1 MDLECNWHTMPDR
14 GLRVIQGIEN
24 IVTVLRVNGSA
35 RQVEAPPGATL
46 LHVLRGPLSL
56 KGAKEA
62 CGRGECGSCTVLID
76 GVPVMACLTLA
87 ARVRG
92 EVTTVEGL
100 SDEFRDLRE
109 AFADL
114 GGFQCGFCTSGQL
127 VRAAALLRAGIPH
140 GRDEAEKHIRYEMS
154 GNICRCTGY
163 NGIVD
168 AIWATVEKRRSK
180 AQAAT

>member
-1 MDLECNWHTMPDR
+1 MP
-14 GLRVIQGIEN
+14 
-24 IVTVLRVNGSA
+24 VLKVNGA
-35 RQVEAPPGATL
+35 TKEIDAAPGATL
-46 LHVLRGPLSL
+46 LSVLRGTLDL

-62 CGRGECGSCTVLID
+62 CGRGECGSCTVLLD

-100 SDEFRDLRE
+100 TEEFRDLRE

-127 VRAAALLRAGIPH
+127 VRAAALLRAGLPPT
-140 GRDEAEKHIRYEMS
+140 RAEAETFIRYEMS

-168 AIWATVEKRRSK
+168 AIWATAEKRRS
-180 AQAAT
+180 QQRAAA

>member
-1 MDLECNWHTMPDR
+1 MQKQALSVASR
-14 GLRVIQGIEN
+14 SGN
-24 IVTVLRVNGSA
+24 IVLNLKVNGQLASVDA
-35 RQVEAPPGATL
+35 APGSTL
-46 LHVLRGPLSL
+46 LSVLRGRLNL

-62 CGRGECGSCTVLID
+62 CGRGECGACTVMVD

-100 SDEFRDLRE
+100 ADEFRDLRE
-109 AFADL
+109 SFADH

-127 VRAAALLRAGIPH
+127 VRAAALLRAGLPPT
-140 GRDEAEKHIRYEMS
+140 RAEAEAVIRFEMS

-168 AIWATVEKRRSK
+168 AIWATVEKRR
-180 AQAAT
+180 QRVAA

>member
-1 MDLECNWHTMPDR
+1 M
-14 GLRVIQGIEN
+14 
-24 IVTVLRVNGSA
+24 
-35 RQVEAPPGATL
+35 TL
-46 LHVLRGPLSL
+46 LAVLRGTLNL

-100 SDEFRDLRE
+100 TEEFEDLRE

-127 VRAAALLRAGIPH
+127 VRAAALLRAGLPAT
-140 GRDEAEKHIRYEMS
+140 RAEAERVIRYEMS

-168 AIWATVEKRRSK
+168 AIWATAEKRRGRQMVD
-180 AQAAT
+180 A